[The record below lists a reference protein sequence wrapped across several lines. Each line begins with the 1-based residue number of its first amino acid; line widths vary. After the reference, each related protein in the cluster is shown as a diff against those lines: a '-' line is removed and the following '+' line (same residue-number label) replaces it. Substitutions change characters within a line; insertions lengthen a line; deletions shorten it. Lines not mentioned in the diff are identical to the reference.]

1 MPNDDVFLT
10 QIKMTITLR
19 LGMIKS
25 ESLPHLSYDQFVSVL
40 WKVKWSEGYPKHIHQ
55 IIEDIMS
62 LKAEEIVM
70 VLSTQ
75 AVIDGHHQTLNDFST
90 LFGG

>member
-10 QIKMTITLR
+10 QIKMTMTLR
-19 LGMIKS
+19 FGMIQS
-25 ESLPHLSYDQFVSVL
+25 ESLPNLSYDQFVSVL
-40 WKVKWSEGYPKHIHQ
+40 WKVKWSEGYPKHLYQ

-62 LKAEEIVM
+62 IKAEEIVLA
-70 VLSTQ
+70 LSTQ
-75 AVIDGHHQTLNDFST
+75 AVIDGRYQTLNDFST